1 MMRRNQHSKSR
12 LSLWACST
20 VMALCLNSTPAAAA
34 FVQGVQLTPVER
46 IRGPYQHTVVGASL
60 LSDNGTPESGSATLD
75 LPNDAYGHRAR
86 LSWMGTGLT
95 PDRVV
100 SFTLPNG
107 SVFQVHAVDPAAEVD
122 TVR

>member
-60 LSDNGTPESGSATLD
+60 LSDNGTPKSGVPLRFTERCLRSPCLVELD
-75 LPNDAYGHRAR
+75 GHGINA
-86 LSWMGTGLT
+86 
-95 PDRVV
+95 
-100 SFTLPNG
+100 
-107 SVFQVHAVDPAAEVD
+107 
-122 TVR
+122 